1 MTIFR
6 SVVCQ
11 SPCDRKVDKNGFSL
25 SETDI
30 FCELT
35 KNAEIKHKLIG
46 NFLNDFDVQSLGSDS
61 NSWVLRF
68 RDRFGKVRSLV
79 VSNLEKSRKLFSIPR
94 KIFGNFEEVIGD
106 SNWNPKSVKD
116 NIEKLLTVPKKVDF
130 GVRPPPLFSFTH
142 ILRSISML
150 LKPKKFV
157 INELKKNAENLV
169 SNKKRISENKES
181 FGKSMKSFG
190 MNRKLVEKVYDPKYL
205 ELMSKINQFSN
216 SKKNGEKQSET
227 NSENFKSILENLSRD
242 KNSSELSI
250 SKLNKNFSPKQQQ
263 SKSQSTKIKNMI
275 KSLKTTPKYTE
286 SDLIELIPSETDKH
300 LIMSPTIET
309 QSLSSP
315 PLKRVPLSVTVITG
329 QPNQW
334 ANKVLVPKVAPPT
347 PLISPT
353 SVLLPPI
360 DFAQT
365 ILPEPTSDIDTFTYR
380 DAVIAEDNQLMLNDK
395 DLKLLA
401 QI

>member
-1 MTIFR
+1 
-6 SVVCQ
+6 
-11 SPCDRKVDKNGFSL
+11 
-25 SETDI
+25 
-30 FCELT
+30 
-35 KNAEIKHKLIG
+35 
-46 NFLNDFDVQSLGSDS
+46 
-61 NSWVLRF
+61 
-68 RDRFGKVRSLV
+68 
-79 VSNLEKSRKLFSIPR
+79 
-94 KIFGNFEEVIGD
+94 
-106 SNWNPKSVKD
+106 
-116 NIEKLLTVPKKVDF
+116 
-130 GVRPPPLFSFTH
+130 
-142 ILRSISML
+142 
-150 LKPKKFV
+150 
-157 INELKKNAENLV
+157 
-169 SNKKRISENKES
+169 
-181 FGKSMKSFG
+181 MKSFG

>member
-1 MTIFR
+1 
-6 SVVCQ
+6 VCQ

-35 KNAEIKHKLIG
+35 KNAEIKHKPIG
-46 NFLNDFDVQSLGSDS
+46 NFLNNFDVQSLGSDS

-79 VSNLEKSRKLFSIPR
+79 ISNLEKSRKLFSIPR
-94 KIFGNFEEVIGD
+94 KIFGNFDEVIGG

-130 GVRPPPLFSFTH
+130 GVKPPPLFSFTDT
-142 ILRSISML
+142 LRSISML

-157 INELKKNAENLV
+157 INELKKNAESLV
-169 SNKKRISENKES
+169 SNKKRISENKERL
-181 FGKSMKSFG
+181 GKSMKSLG

-205 ELMSKINQFSN
+205 ELVSKINQFSN
-216 SKKNGEKQSET
+216 SEKNGGKQSEI
-227 NSENFKSILENLSRD
+227 NAENFKSILENLSRD

-250 SKLNKNFSPKQQQ
+250 SKLNKNFSPKQQH

-286 SDLIELIPSETDKH
+286 LDLTELIPSETDKH
-300 LIMSPTIET
+300 LIMGPTFET

-315 PLKRVPLSVTVITG
+315 PLKRVPLSATIIKG
-329 QPNQW
+329 QQNQW
-334 ANKVLVPKVAPPT
+334 ANKVLVPKFAPPT
-347 PLISPT
+347 PMISPT

-365 ILPEPTSDIDTFTYR
+365 ILPEPTSDMDTFTYR
-380 DAVIAEDNQLMLNDK
+380 DAIIAEDNQQFMLNDE
-395 DLKLLA
+395 DLKLFA